1 MKKMRNI
8 PDSLLNFAA
17 KIIELGRKL
26 NKTYEGRHVYGQLF
40 RAGSSAGANYE
51 ESQSAESNKDFIHK
65 LQLVL
70 KELKESR
77 YWLRLIK
84 KARLISPDDV
94 TLVFLLQEVE
104 ELIRIIAKSII
115 TAKKNKNK
123 P

>member
-1 MKKMRNI
+1 MRNI

-17 KIIELGRKL
+17 KIIEFGRKL

-40 RAGSSAGANYE
+40 RAGTSTGANYE
-51 ESQSAESNKDFIHK
+51 ESQSAESNADFIHK

-115 TAKKNKNK
+115 TAKKNKK
-123 P
+123 